1 MKFHLKLQ
9 HGDVLEIVLKFSGV
23 FSNVAHPKKAQ
34 KIEQKYSPSSLKLIN
49 SSKVRLLLLTYV
61 STVLLENIFIL
72 FGKFK
77 RVHSAPQ
84 KKLENRA
91 KTTFHQNCSG
101 NTRSCLHF
109 DPARCATSICSRNS
123 NSNKKTPK

>member
-49 SSKVRLLLLTYV
+49 SSKVRLLLLTHV
-61 STVLLENIFIL
+61 STGFFKVFC
-72 FGKFK
+72 KFK
-77 RVHSAPQ
+77 KSSFCTS
-84 KKLENRA
+84 KKIGKLGKNNFSSEP
-91 KTTFHQNCSG
+91 C
-101 NTRSCLHF
+101 CW
-109 DPARCATSICSRNS
+109 
-123 NSNKKTPK
+123 NKN